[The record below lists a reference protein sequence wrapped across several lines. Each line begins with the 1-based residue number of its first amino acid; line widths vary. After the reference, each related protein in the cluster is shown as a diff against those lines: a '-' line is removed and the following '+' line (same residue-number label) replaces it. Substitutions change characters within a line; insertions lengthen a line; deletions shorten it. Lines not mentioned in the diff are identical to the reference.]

1 MLNGSQ
7 RTGGED
13 RESGSRLVGRDGV
26 WEMVYGKWCSGDGVR
41 EMVFGRGCVKE
52 RVWEMVCER
61 WCVKEGM

>member
-1 MLNGSQ
+1 
-7 RTGGED
+7 
-13 RESGSRLVGRDGV
+13 
-26 WEMVYGKWCSGDGVR
+26 MVNGVR

>member
-41 EMVFGRGCVKE
+41 ER
-52 RVWEMVCER
+52 VCER
-61 WCVKEGM
+61 ACVGDGV